1 MRVLRRYVPA
11 VPLAL
16 GRHCGYVSES
26 HVPGFPT
33 RNIRVLSYKGAV
45 NGAGGDPRAIRPE
58 ELLSASEQMVKR
70 LHLFSTE
77 GGVTVTSC
85 FAASS
90 YAIR

>member
-1 MRVLRRYVPA
+1 M
-11 VPLAL
+11 
-16 GRHCGYVSES
+16 
-26 HVPGFPT
+26 
-33 RNIRVLSYKGAV
+33 LSYKGAV

-90 YAIR
+90 YAIC